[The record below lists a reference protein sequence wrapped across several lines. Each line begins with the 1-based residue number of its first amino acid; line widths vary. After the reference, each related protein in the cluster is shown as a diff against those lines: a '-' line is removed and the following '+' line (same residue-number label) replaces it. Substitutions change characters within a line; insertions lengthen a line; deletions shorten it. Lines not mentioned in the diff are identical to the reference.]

1 MSLPAAR
8 GGVST
13 STANEVKGERKG
25 RSEAMSKKYFWRLF
39 FAVLLAPAMLMTGCG
54 KQSYAN
60 GSYTGKSGPDDH
72 GAFGEV
78 TLTITEGKIIDCV
91 FVTRQKDGSVKD
103 ENYGKI
109 NGEISNQSYYEKAQ
123 LAVEA
128 MKKYAADLRRAGS
141 LDGVEAVSGA
151 TIAYN
156 QFTEAVE
163 EALEQAAK

>member
-1 MSLPAAR
+1 L
-8 GGVST
+8 
-13 STANEVKGERKG
+13 
-25 RSEAMSKKYFWRLF
+25 
-39 FAVLLAPAMLMTGCG
+39 FAVLLTPVMLMTGCG
-54 KQSYAN
+54 KRSYAD
-60 GSYTGKSGPDDH
+60 GTYTGKSGPDDD

-78 TLTITEGKIIDCV
+78 SITIAGEKITACV

-109 NGEISNQSYYEKAQ
+109 NGEIANQSYYEKAQ
-123 LAVEA
+123 LAVDA
-128 MKKYAADLRRAGS
+128 MKKYAADLGRAGS
-141 LDGVEAVSGA
+141 LDGVEVVSGA

>member
-1 MSLPAAR
+1 M
-8 GGVST
+8 G
-13 STANEVKGERKG
+13 
-25 RSEAMSKKYFWRLF
+25 KKYFCCLLF
-39 FAVLLAPAMLMTGCG
+39 VVLLTPAILMTGCG
-54 KQSYAN
+54 KRSYAD
-60 GSYTGKSGPDDH
+60 GTYTGRSGPDDD
-72 GAFGEV
+72 GAFGEA
-78 TLTITEGKIIDCV
+78 TITIAGGKITGCV

-103 ENYGKI
+103 DNYGKI

-128 MKKYAADLRRAGS
+128 MKKYAADLGRAGN

-156 QFTEAVE
+156 QFNEAVE